1 MQLEQKHSFTAHTYF
16 TASRDSSQIRARVKR
31 RAEWQERQHG
41 CMEYEDAEKL
51 EQPERKHSF
60 TADTHGCM
68 EHEDADSA
76 ERQR

>member
-1 MQLEQKHSFTAHTYF
+1 
-16 TASRDSSQIRARVKR
+16 
-31 RAEWQERQHG
+31 
-41 CMEYEDAEKL
+41 MEYEDAEKL

-76 ERQR
+76 ERQRWE